1 MTIAFFGNF
10 MSHHVAPL
18 CIELE
23 KLVGKGNYY
32 FVACEPLHEE
42 RANMGYASMNNKYD
56 FIVRSYESDGEYQRA
71 LQIAADVDVAILG
84 SCLPIIHKIRRKA
97 NKLTF
102 LYRERLFKNG
112 TWRRFQPWTAY
123 KVIRDYTSVRN
134 KQFYFLGASA
144 YAGHDVTLCGF
155 PKKKCL
161 KWGYFPEFESY
172 DAESK
177 GCSPLKILWCGR
189 MIWWKHPEH
198 AVLVADYLRS
208 KNILFEMTIVGE
220 GEKSVEVDT
229 LISDKKLS
237 SYITRKSFVKPE
249 EIRTLMKD
257 SDVYLFTSGREEGW
271 GVVLN
276 EAMNCRCAV
285 IANNNAGSTPY
296 LIKDSYNGFVYNGT
310 IESLYGSI
318 DNLLNANLSDISER
332 AYNYLESTWSP
343 RIAAKNLFEFASE
356 KLYNSRVRS
365 ILDGPCSKAL

>member
-18 CIELE
+18 SIELE

-56 FIVRSYESDGEYQRA
+56 FIVRSYESVREYQRA

-112 TWRRFQPWTAY
+112 TWRRFLPWTAY

-144 YAGHDVTLCGF
+144 YAGNDVTLCGF
-155 PKKKCL
+155 PKEKCL

-172 DAESK
+172 GSESK
-177 GCSPLKILWCGR
+177 ECGPLKILWCGR

-198 AVLVADYLRS
+198 AVFVADYLRS
-208 KNILFEMTIVGE
+208 KNIQFEMTIVGD
-220 GEKSVEVDT
+220 GEKSLEVNT
-229 LISDKKLS
+229 LISNKKLS

-249 EIRTLMKD
+249 EIRSLMKAAD
-257 SDVYLFTSGREEGW
+257 IYLFTSGREEGW

-285 IANNNAGSTPY
+285 IANVNAGSTPY
-296 LIKDSYNGFVYNGT
+296 LIKDSNTGFVYDGT
-310 IESLYGSI
+310 IESLYDSM
-318 DNLLNANLSDISER
+318 DSLLKVNANDISEK
-332 AYNYLESTWSP
+332 AYNYLELMWSP
-343 RIAAKNLFEFASE
+343 RVAAENLVDFASE
-356 KLYNSRVRS
+356 ILSYNKVLS
-365 ILDGPCSKAL
+365 IIDGPCSNAF

>member
-18 CIELE
+18 SIELE

-112 TWRRFQPWTAY
+112 IWRRFQPWTAY

-134 KQFYFLGASA
+134 KKFFFLGASA

-155 PKKKCL
+155 PKEKCL

-177 GCSPLKILWCGR
+177 ECGPLKVLWCGR

-198 AVLVADYLRS
+198 AVLVAEYLRS
-208 KNILFEMTIVGE
+208 KNVPFEMTIVGD
-220 GEKSVEVDT
+220 GAKSVEVDT
-229 LISDKKLS
+229 LIAEKKLS
-237 SYITRKSFVKPE
+237 SFITRKSFVKPE
-249 EIRTLMKD
+249 EIRSLMKGA
-257 SDVYLFTSGREEGW
+257 DVYLFTSGREEGW

-285 IANNNAGSTPY
+285 IANVNAGSTLY
-296 LIKDSYNGFVYNGT
+296 LIKDSNNGFIYDGT
-310 IESLYGSI
+310 IRSLYDSVERI
-318 DNLLNANLSDISER
+318 LKADIVEVSDR
-332 AYNYLESTWSP
+332 AYKYLQLTWSP
-343 RIAAKNLFEFASE
+343 EIAARHLVDFASE
-356 KLYNSRVRS
+356 MMHSGRVLS
-365 ILDGPCSKAL
+365 IYDGPCSRAF

>member
-18 CIELE
+18 SIELE

-42 RANMGYASMNNKYD
+42 RANMGYANMNNKYD

-144 YAGHDVTLCGF
+144 YAGYDVTLCGF
-155 PKKKCL
+155 PKEKCL

-172 DAESK
+172 DHKSKES
-177 GCSPLKILWCGR
+177 GHLKILWCGR

-198 AVLVADYLRS
+198 AVFVADYLRS
-208 KNILFEMTIVGE
+208 KNIPFEMTIVGD
-220 GEKSVEVDT
+220 GEKSIEVDT
-229 LISDKKLS
+229 LISEKKLS
-237 SYITRKSFVKPE
+237 SNITRKSFVKPE
-249 EIRTLMKD
+249 EIRSLMKD
-257 SDVYLFTSGREEGW
+257 ADVYLFTSGRQEGW

-285 IANNNAGSTPY
+285 IANVNAGSTPY
-296 LIKDSYNGFVYNGT
+296 LIKDGLNGVIYDGTENALCDAVDRILKYNHALMSDAAYSYLRST
-310 IESLYGSI
+310 WTPSI
-318 DNLLNANLSDISER
+318 AAQNIFKFAAEVLLNNIPYA
-332 AYNYLESTWSP
+332 
-343 RIAAKNLFEFASE
+343 
-356 KLYNSRVRS
+356 
-365 ILDGPCSKAL
+365 ILDGPCSPAF